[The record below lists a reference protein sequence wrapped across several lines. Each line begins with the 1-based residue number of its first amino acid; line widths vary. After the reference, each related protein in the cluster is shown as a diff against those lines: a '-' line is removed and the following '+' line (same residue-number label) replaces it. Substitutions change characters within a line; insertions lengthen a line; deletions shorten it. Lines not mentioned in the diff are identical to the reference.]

1 MKYKPHTYQQ
11 TAINHIRTH
20 PTSALFL
27 DMGLGKTVITLTALQ
42 KMMTEDFTAARP
54 LVIAPLRVA
63 RDTWPEEI
71 HKWDHLKNLRPAIM
85 VGTPTQRTTALN
97 ADADIWI
104 INRENLPWLDK
115 QLAGSWPFDT
125 VIIDELSSFKSHQAK
140 RFKVLKKHRPR
151 INRIYGL
158 TGTPAPNSL
167 LDIWAPFRLID
178 QGARLGPTITGFR
191 DRYFTP
197 GRRNG
202 HIVYDW
208 RLKPGSEQAI
218 HNAIDDITLS
228 MKAIDHLDMPKATT
242 VDRTVHLNK
251 KAATT
256 YQRLRDDMVADIS
269 GEVVD
274 AGSAGVLAGKLQQ
287 LAAGAI
293 YTDDDHNF
301 TEIHDAKLDALDEII
316 EEANGQTVLIAFWF
330 KHDLTRLKAR
340 YPAGRLLD
348 TDADMA
354 AWKKGELPIAFIH
367 PASAG
372 HGLNLQ
378 SGGHILVWFTPI
390 WSLELYEQTNGRLN
404 RQGQQ
409 HPVTIIRV
417 IAAGT
422 IDTHIVKALEKK
434 NTTQQALISAVSA
447 VLKGK
452 NYGIDSKAA

>member
-1 MKYKPHTYQQ
+1 MARQ
-11 TAINHIRTH
+11 TTRRIVAIRHRHHRRTLQLQIPPSQTLQSTEETSTPNQPDIRTH
-20 PTSALFL
+20 RHPSP
-27 DMGLGKTVITLTALQ
+27 Q
-42 KMMTEDFTAARP
+42 QPSR
-54 LVIAPLRVA
+54 
-63 RDTWPEEI
+63 
-71 HKWDHLKNLRPAIM
+71 HL
-85 VGTPTQRTTALN
+85 
-97 ADADIWI
+97 
-104 INRENLPWLDK
+104 
-115 QLAGSWPFDT
+115 
-125 VIIDELSSFKSHQAK
+125 
-140 RFKVLKKHRPR
+140 
-151 INRIYGL
+151 
-158 TGTPAPNSL
+158 
-167 LDIWAPFRLID
+167 PFRLID
-178 QGARLGPTITGFR
+178 QGARLYPTITSYR

-208 RLKPGSEQAI
+208 KLKPGSEQAI

-228 MKAIDHLDMPKATT
+228 MKAIDHLDMPKTTT

-293 YTDDDHNF
+293 YTDHNF

-330 KHDLTRLKAR
+330 KHDLARLKAR
-340 YPAGRLLD
+340 YPASRLGHRCGHGGVE
-348 TDADMA
+348 
-354 AWKKGELPIAFIH
+354 KGELPIAFIH

-452 NYGIDSKAA
+452 NYGIDSKAAVSGGAPRNFVRKRHA